1 MTRVIKFI
9 ALATLLLPALAGAQA
24 VSFKLTP
31 PTAKPK
37 LAEPFTIR
45 LELTLPADYSVKPDT
60 SAFFNDV
67 FELLNIK
74 KIPSK
79 PAGTLKT
86 ETFDLDI
93 SAFNIGVSTFP
104 ETSWLLAKGTEL
116 TEVKSVPFA
125 LEILPIFDTKQ
136 VQGDIKD
143 LHPIFKFIPWLWL
156 LTGLLAA
163 ALAAWFIYQQN
174 KARSAGADSCP
185 EAPDLRSPYQKA
197 ADALAELSASDIWEQ
212 GLIKEFYSRLSDI
225 FRSYLDAQF
234 GIKAELMTTNDITRE
249 LRRTGADIKTVIS
262 TRELL
267 ENTDLVKF
275 AKFKPGEKER
285 DGAVL
290 SLKNLLVFFTQQDE
304 NRRALARQAAGG
316 ETPKQ

>member
-1 MTRVIKFI
+1 MIRVVKFA
-9 ALATLLLPALAGAQA
+9 ALVALLLPALAGAQT

-31 PTAKPK
+31 PAAKPK
-37 LAEPFTIR
+37 LAEPFTLR
-45 LELTLPADYSVKPDT
+45 FELTLPADYSVKPDT
-60 SAFFNDV
+60 SAFSNDV

-74 KIPSK
+74 KISSN

-86 ETFDLDI
+86 ETFDLDV

-104 ETSWLLAKGTEL
+104 ETSWLLAKGTEI
-116 TEVKSVPFA
+116 TEAKSVPFP
-125 LEILPIFDTKQ
+125 LEILPVFDAKQ
-136 VQGDIKD
+136 VQGDIRD
-143 LHPIFKFIPWLWL
+143 IHPIFKFIPWLWL
-156 LTGLLAA
+156 LMGLLAA
-163 ALAAWFIYQQN
+163 ALTAWFIYRWN
-174 KARSAGADSCP
+174 KARSGGAAYEP
-185 EAPDLRSPYQKA
+185 KTPDLRSPYQKA
-197 ADALAELSASDIWEQ
+197 ADAVAELSASDIWER

-285 DGAVL
+285 DAAVS

-304 NRRALARQAAGG
+304 NRRALARPAAG

>member
-1 MTRVIKFI
+1 MTRVVKFTL
-9 ALATLLLPALAGAQA
+9 LAALLLPALAGAQT

-31 PTAKPK
+31 PAARPK
-37 LAEPFTIR
+37 LAEPFTLR
-45 LELTLPADYSVKPDT
+45 FELTLPADYSVKPDT
-60 SAFFNDV
+60 SAFSNDV
-67 FELLNIK
+67 FELLKIK
-74 KIPSK
+74 KISSK

-104 ETSWLLAKGTEL
+104 EISWLLTKGTEL
-116 TEVKSVPFA
+116 TEAKSVPFA
-125 LEILPIFDTKQ
+125 LEILPVFEAKQ
-136 VQGDIKD
+136 VQGDIRD
-143 LHPIFKFIPWLWL
+143 IHPIFKFIPWLWL

-163 ALAAWFIYQQN
+163 ALAAWFIHQRN
-174 KARSAGADSCP
+174 KARSGMAASDP
-185 EAPDLRSPYQKA
+185 EASDLRSPYQKA
-197 ADALAELSASDIWEQ
+197 ADALAELSASDIWEH

-225 FRSYLDAQF
+225 FRNYLDAQF

-249 LRRTGADIKTVIS
+249 LRRTGADIKTVIT

-285 DGAVL
+285 DAAVL
-290 SLKNLLVFFTQQDE
+290 SLKDLLVFFTQQEE
-304 NRRALARQAAGG
+304 NRRALERQAAGG
-316 ETPKQ
+316 EAAKQ

>member
-1 MTRVIKFI
+1 MTRVVKVT
-9 ALATLLLPALAGAQA
+9 ALAALLLPAMAGAQT

-31 PTAKPK
+31 PAAKPK
-37 LAEPFTIR
+37 LAEPFTLR

-60 SAFFNDV
+60 SAFSNDV

-74 KIPSK
+74 KISSK

-86 ETFDLDI
+86 ETFDLNI

-116 TEVKSVPFA
+116 TEARSVPFA
-125 LEILPIFDTKQ
+125 LEILPVFDAKQ
-136 VQGDIKD
+136 VQGDIRD
-143 LHPIFKFIPWLWL
+143 IHPVFKFIPWLWL
-156 LTGLLAA
+156 LMGLLAA

-174 KARSAGADSCP
+174 KARSGWGTSEP
-185 EAPDLRSPYQKA
+185 ETPDLRSPYQKA
-197 ADALAELSASDIWEQ
+197 ADALAELSASDIWAS

-225 FRSYLDAQF
+225 FRIYLDAQF

-285 DGAVL
+285 DAAVS

-304 NRRALARQAAGG
+304 NRRALARPAVG
-316 ETPKQ
+316 ETPK